1 MSRRRERTHA
11 HSAPEGD
18 LALATG
24 LRLTEVAVGEH
35 RIRLTLSDGVTISLE
50 GDLTVAGRRMK
61 LREAAYSVL
70 ETLGRTLTHAKVAR
84 GDLLL
89 TFETT
94 HTLIAHCAPKL
105 VSYSLIAPGAPDV
118 TG

>member
-1 MSRRRERTHA
+1 MSRRRERPHA
-11 HSAPEGD
+11 ERAPEGD
-18 LALATG
+18 LALASG

-35 RIRLTLSDGVTISLE
+35 RILLTLSDATTIVLE

-70 ETLGRTLTHAKVAR
+70 ETLGRSLTHATVAR
-84 GDLLL
+84 GDLRL
-89 TFETT
+89 TFEKT
-94 HTLIAHCAPKL
+94 HVIVAHGAPKL
-105 VSYSLIAPGAPDV
+105 VSFSVTAPGEVAV